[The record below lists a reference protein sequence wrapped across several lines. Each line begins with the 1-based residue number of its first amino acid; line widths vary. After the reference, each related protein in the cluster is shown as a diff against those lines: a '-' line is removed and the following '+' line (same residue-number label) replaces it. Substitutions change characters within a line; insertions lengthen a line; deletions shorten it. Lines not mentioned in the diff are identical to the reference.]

1 MNYKS
6 YAHEV
11 IKELTKSNDEQIVSK
26 FIAELKKISNL
37 KQYEKYR
44 VSNKPKKE

>member
-1 MNYKS
+1 MNYKL

-11 IKELTKSNDEQIVSK
+11 IKELTKSDDKEIVSK
-26 FIAELKKISNL
+26 FIADLRKILNL

-44 VSNKPKKE
+44 VSKN